1 MARQNWYYYLA
12 LLCIACAGIPK
23 GAYVI
28 ITSSKQN
35 RITFV

>member
-23 GAYVI
+23 GACVVW
-28 ITSSKQN
+28 SLL
-35 RITFV
+35 RF